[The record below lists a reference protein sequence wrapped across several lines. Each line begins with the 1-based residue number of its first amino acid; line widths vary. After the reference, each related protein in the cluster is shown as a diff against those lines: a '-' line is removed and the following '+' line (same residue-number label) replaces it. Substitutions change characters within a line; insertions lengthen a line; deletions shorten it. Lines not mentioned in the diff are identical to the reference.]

1 MYRNDH
7 GRVAVVAVLLTLVAA
22 VAVAQT
28 ETPAPEKAAA
38 STARVTFEFG
48 RGLDRETRTLQEPGT
63 TFASDVDEVWCL
75 TRIEGLAA
83 PTTVTHAW
91 YQEGE
96 TRARVDLPVGSAN
109 WRTWSSKRILP
120 AWTGRWEVKVL
131 DADGTVL
138 GSAAF
143 EIQ

>member
-1 MYRNDH
+1 MYANNH
-7 GRVAVVAVLLTLVAA
+7 GRRAALAVLLTLLAA
-22 VAVAQT
+22 AAMAQT
-28 ETPAPEKAAA
+28 EEAVAPAAA
-38 STARVTFEFG
+38 GWVTIEFG
-48 RGLDRETRTLQEPGT
+48 SGLDAETRQLIEPGT
-63 TFASDVDEVWCL
+63 TFAPDVDKVWCL
-75 TRIEGLAA
+75 TRVEGLTA

-120 AWTGRWEVKVL
+120 SWTGRWEVKVL
-131 DADGTVL
+131 DAEGTVL
-138 GSAAF
+138 GSASF